1 MLLGNISI
9 WQDRIGNG
17 SNYKISLSL
26 SLIYMLY
33 INKIDIK
40 IKKMQNS
47 YR

>member
-1 MLLGNISI
+1 MEVII
-9 WQDRIGNG
+9 
-17 SNYKISLSL
+17 KSLSL